1 MIKLK
6 SIYPIG
12 IDFDDRD
19 FHAVQLKRTGEGV
32 AIREM
37 VHQRLNHPP
46 GDMMDSDDSL
56 GSILKE
62 IINRNH
68 FRGKRILFNIPS
80 QYVYTFPISFEIE
93 NGRSIEDAIVQ
104 EMKGY
109 LSFTVNEAV
118 IDYPSIKAV
127 TNGETTKYKAI
138 IVVVQRDKM
147 GQYLSMLKQAGLS
160 VEAVDFGLTSL
171 IRLHRN
177 LFDLSQRPAI
187 LCNIGHRESI
197 LCIVNKDSILANR
210 NVNWGVQPLLNSLKK
225 NLELPENNDQAV
237 SLLKNY
243 GLRYEDQADKP
254 NGVPS
259 EDSRDRGQ
267 DRALY
272 RVIFQ
277 VLAPHIDELIN
288 EFHQI
293 IGYVRAET
301 QETSFNE
308 IFMYG
313 QANRLLHLDKHLE
326 RRLNIPTRC
335 VNPMTKGILSGD
347 SALSDSAEE
356 ALSPLALGLAMR
368 KGTWL

>member
-1 MIKLK
+1 MVKLK
-6 SIYPIG
+6 PIYPIG
-12 IDFDDRD
+12 IDFDNQDLY
-19 FHAVQLKRTGEGV
+19 AVQLKRMGEGV

-37 VHQRLNHPP
+37 VHQRLSHPLA
-46 GDMMDSDDSL
+46 DTMDSGDSL
-56 GSILKE
+56 ASILRE
-62 IINRNH
+62 ILKKNH
-68 FRGKRILFNIPS
+68 FRGKRILFNIPY
-80 QYVYTFPISFEIE
+80 QYVYTFPISFEIG
-93 NGRSIEDAIVQ
+93 NGKSIEDAIVQ

-109 LSFTVNEAV
+109 LSFTVNEAI

-147 GQYLSMLKQAGLS
+147 GQYLNVLKQAGLS
-160 VEAVDFGLTSL
+160 VEAVDVGLTSL

-177 LFDLSQRPAI
+177 LFELSEKPVI
-187 LCNIGHRESI
+187 LCNVGHREST
-197 LCIVNKDSILANR
+197 LCIVTEDSILANR
-210 NVNWGVQPLLNSLKK
+210 NVNWGLQPLLNSLKN
-225 NLELPENNDQAV
+225 NLELPDNNDQAL
-237 SLLKNY
+237 SLLRNY
-243 GLRYEDQADKP
+243 GLLYEDHADHQ
-254 NGVPS
+254 NDVLS
-259 EDSRDRGQ
+259 EGSTDNGQ

-277 VLAPHIDELIN
+277 VLSPYIDDLIN

-301 QETSFNE
+301 HEIAFNE

-313 QANRLLHLDKHLE
+313 QANSLLHLDKHLE

-335 VNPMTKGILSGD
+335 VNPMTNGILCGDGILSD
-347 SALSDSAEE
+347 RAEE
-356 ALSPLALGLAMR
+356 ASFSLALGLAMR